1 MDSIIFHNDCTVALE
16 DAHLSPGQI
25 GLLTGWGVFTTLILY
40 HGEPFAF
47 ERHWAR
53 MIRDAKRIRVPISA
67 DREDIQKVV
76 VELARANKRDEGMA
90 RVSFVRNTGGP
101 WADAPGHPPTDVLVF
116 TRELTAWP
124 SAHRLMLEPAGIYST
139 SEFAGTKILSWVE
152 HASAYEKA
160 HVAGF
165 DDALM
170 ANEKGQLAECSSANF
185 FLVREGAVLTPPL
198 SSGCLPG
205 ITREI
210 LLEIAPQAGIKI
222 LEQPLTI
229 KDLSSAEEVFITS
242 TTREVAPVEAIGP
255 NWKFPAPGRLT
266 RALSKAFREYAESY
280 LRAQKV

>member
-1 MDSIIFHNDCTVALE
+1 MPWNRPRTADVTVVPWPRNEQGAL
-16 DAHLSPGQI
+16 S
-25 GLLTGWGVFTTLILY
+25 GV
-40 HGEPFAF
+40 
-47 ERHWAR
+47 
-53 MIRDAKRIRVPISA
+53 K
-67 DREDIQKVV
+67 
-76 VELARANKRDEGMA
+76 
-90 RVSFVRNTGGP
+90 
-101 WADAPGHPPTDVLVF
+101 
-116 TRELTAWP
+116 
-124 SAHRLMLEPAGIYST
+124 ST
-139 SEFAGTKILSWVE
+139 SYGENVIALAHARRQGSGEAIFANTAGRLCEGTGSNVFV
-152 HASAYEKA
+152 
-160 HVAGF
+160 VAGSR
-165 DDALM
+165 L
-170 ANEKGQLAECSSANF
+170 
-185 FLVREGAVLTPPL
+185 LTPPL